1 MASLFLFKRIFI
13 LSYSNSIIFGPI
25 PSRRFGI
32 SLGIDLSPS
41 KKQCNFDCLYC
52 ELEGAK
58 TVDKMDTFPSV
69 DEIIKAIKESFK
81 NHPKIDVITITC
93 NGEPTLYPKLSELID
108 EINKIKGETKTL
120 ILSNGSTIYKKEIFE
135 ALLKIDIVKLSLD
148 CVSEK
153 CFKKLDR
160 QNKSVEIEKIVPS
173 MIEFSQKTKK
183 DFVLEVLFV
192 KDINDK
198 DEEIEL
204 LFNAVKQINPKRIDI
219 GTIDRPPAYK
229 VNPVSYEFLEK
240 VANKFKGLN
249 VNIVFKNR
257 PKQIISYNKE
267 EILSMINRRP
277 LNIEDIEN
285 MFDNESKF
293 FLEELIRNE
302 EIGLVDNAGI
312 KFYKKI
318 VKI

>member
-1 MASLFLFKRIFI
+1 M
-13 LSYSNSIIFGPI
+13 SYSNSIIFGPI

-58 TVDKMDTFPSV
+58 AVDKMDIFPSV
-69 DEIIKAIKESFK
+69 DEIINAIKESFK

-93 NGEPTLYPKLSELID
+93 NGEPTLYPKLSKLID

-120 ILSNGSTIYKKEIFE
+120 ILSNGSTIYKKEIFQ

-148 CVSEK
+148 CISEK

-204 LFNAVKQINPKRIDI
+204 LFKAVKQINPKRIDI

-229 VNPVSYEFLEK
+229 VNPVSYKFLED
-240 VANKFKGLN
+240 VANKFEGLN

-257 PKQIISYNKE
+257 PKQITSYNKE

-277 LNIEDIEN
+277 LTIEDIEN
-285 MFDNESKF
+285 MFDNQSKI

-318 VKI
+318 AKI

>member
-1 MASLFLFKRIFI
+1 M
-13 LSYSNSIIFGPI
+13 SYSNSIIFGPI

-58 TVDKMDTFPSV
+58 TIDKMDTFPSV

-93 NGEPTLYPKLSELID
+93 NGEPTLYPKLNKLID

-148 CVSEK
+148 CISEK

-183 DFVLEVLFV
+183 DFVLEILFV
-192 KDINDK
+192 KNVNDN
-198 DEEIEL
+198 EEEL
-204 LFNAVKQINPKRIDI
+204 NLLYEAIILINPKRIDI

-229 VNPVSYEFLEK
+229 VNPVSYEFLED

-277 LNIEDIEN
+277 LTIEDIEN
-285 MFDNESKF
+285 MFDNQSKF
-293 FLEELIRNE
+293 FLEELIRNQ

-318 VKI
+318 AKI

>member
-1 MASLFLFKRIFI
+1 M
-13 LSYSNSIIFGPI
+13 SYSNSIIFGPI

-32 SLGIDLSPS
+32 SLGIDLSPL

-108 EINKIKGETKTL
+108 EINEIKGETKTL

-148 CVSEK
+148 CISEK

-160 QNKSVEIEKIVPS
+160 QNKSVEIDKIVPS

-183 DFVLEVLFV
+183 DFVLEILFV
-192 KDINDK
+192 KDVNDK

-219 GTIDRPPAYK
+219 GTIDRPPAFK

-240 VANKFKGLN
+240 VANKFERLN

-277 LNIEDIEN
+277 LTIEDIEN
-285 MFDNESKF
+285 MFDNESKV

-312 KFYKKI
+312 EFYKKI

>member
-1 MASLFLFKRIFI
+1 M
-13 LSYSNSIIFGPI
+13 SYSNSIIFGPI

-93 NGEPTLYPKLSELID
+93 NGEPTLYPKLNKLID

-148 CVSEK
+148 CISEK

-183 DFVLEVLFV
+183 DFVLEILFV
-192 KDINDK
+192 KNVNDN
-198 DEEIEL
+198 EEEL
-204 LFNAVKQINPKRIDI
+204 NLLYEAIILINPKRIDI

-229 VNPVSYEFLEK
+229 VNPVSYEFLED
-240 VANKFKGLN
+240 VANKFEGLN

-277 LNIEDIEN
+277 LTIEDIEN
-285 MFDNESKF
+285 MFDNESKI

>member
-1 MASLFLFKRIFI
+1 M
-13 LSYSNSIIFGPI
+13 SYSNSIIFGPI

-52 ELEGAK
+52 ELESAK
-58 TVDKMDTFPSV
+58 TVDKMDIFPSV
-69 DEIIKAIKESFK
+69 DEIIKAIKESFR

-204 LFNAVKQINPKRIDI
+204 LFKAVKQINPKRIDI

-229 VNPVSYEFLEK
+229 VNPVSYKFLED
-240 VANKFKGLN
+240 VANKFEGLN

-257 PKQIISYNKE
+257 PKQITSYNKE

-277 LNIEDIEN
+277 LTIEDIEN
-285 MFDNESKF
+285 MFDSQSKI
-293 FLEELIRNE
+293 FLEELIRNQ

>member
-1 MASLFLFKRIFI
+1 M
-13 LSYSNSIIFGPI
+13 SYSNSIIFGPI

-93 NGEPTLYPKLSELID
+93 NGEPTLYPKLSKLID

-204 LFNAVKQINPKRIDI
+204 LFKAVKQINPKRIDI

-229 VNPVSYEFLEK
+229 VNPVSYKFLED
-240 VANKFKGLN
+240 VANKFEGLN

-257 PKQIISYNKE
+257 PKQITSYNKE

-277 LNIEDIEN
+277 LTIEDIEN
-285 MFDNESKF
+285 MFDNQSKI

-318 VKI
+318 AKI

>member
-1 MASLFLFKRIFI
+1 M
-13 LSYSNSIIFGPI
+13 SYSNSIIFGPI

-93 NGEPTLYPKLSELID
+93 NGEPTLYPKLSKLID

-120 ILSNGSTIYKKEIFE
+120 ILSNGSTIYKKEIFD

-160 QNKSVEIEKIVPS
+160 QNKSVEIDKIVPS

-183 DFVLEVLFV
+183 DFVLEILFV
-192 KDINDK
+192 KDVNDK

-204 LFNAVKQINPKRIDI
+204 LFNAVKQINPKRVDI
-219 GTIDRPPAYK
+219 GTIDRPPAFK
-229 VNPVSYEFLEK
+229 VNPVSYEFLED
-240 VANKFKGLN
+240 VANKFEGLN

-277 LNIEDIEN
+277 LTIEDIEN
-285 MFDNESKF
+285 MFDNQSKI
-293 FLEELIRNE
+293 FLGELIRNE

-318 VKI
+318 AKI

>member
-1 MASLFLFKRIFI
+1 M
-13 LSYSNSIIFGPI
+13 SYSNSIIFGPI

-93 NGEPTLYPKLSELID
+93 NGEPTLYPKLSKLID

-148 CVSEK
+148 CISEK

-183 DFVLEVLFV
+183 DFVLEILFV
-192 KDINDK
+192 KNVNDN
-198 DEEIEL
+198 EEEL
-204 LFNAVKQINPKRIDI
+204 NLLYEAIILINPKRIDI

-229 VNPVSYEFLEK
+229 VNPVSYEFLED

-277 LNIEDIEN
+277 LTIEDIEN
-285 MFDNESKF
+285 MFDNQSKF
-293 FLEELIRNE
+293 FLEELIRNQ

-318 VKI
+318 AKI

>member
-1 MASLFLFKRIFI
+1 M
-13 LSYSNSIIFGPI
+13 SYSNSIIFGPI

-81 NHPKIDVITITC
+81 NHPKMDVITITC

-108 EINKIKGETKTL
+108 EINKMKGETKTL
-120 ILSNGSTIYKKEIFE
+120 ILSNGSTIYKKEIFDT
-135 ALLKIDIVKLSLD
+135 LLKIDIVKLSLD

-160 QNKSVEIEKIVPS
+160 QNKSVEIDKIVPS

-183 DFVLEVLFV
+183 DFVLEILFV
-192 KDINDK
+192 KDVNDK

-204 LFNAVKQINPKRIDI
+204 LFNAVKQINPKRVDI
-219 GTIDRPPAYK
+219 GTIDRPPAFK
-229 VNPVSYEFLEK
+229 VNPVSYEFLED
-240 VANKFKGLN
+240 VANKFEGLN

-277 LNIEDIEN
+277 LTIEDIEN
-285 MFDNESKF
+285 MFDSQSKI

-318 VKI
+318 AKI

>member
-1 MASLFLFKRIFI
+1 M
-13 LSYSNSIIFGPI
+13 SYSNSIIFGPI

-160 QNKSVEIEKIVPS
+160 QNKSVEIDKIVPS
-173 MIEFSQKTKK
+173 MIEFLQKTKK
-183 DFVLEVLFV
+183 DFVLEILFV
-192 KDINDK
+192 KDVNDK

-204 LFNAVKQINPKRIDI
+204 LFNAVKQINPKRVDI

-229 VNPVSYEFLEK
+229 VNPVSYEFLED
-240 VANKFKGLN
+240 VANKFEGLN

-277 LNIEDIEN
+277 LTIEDIEN
-285 MFDNESKF
+285 MFDNQSKI

-318 VKI
+318 AKI

>member
-1 MASLFLFKRIFI
+1 M
-13 LSYSNSIIFGPI
+13 SYSNSIIFGPI

-58 TVDKMDTFPSV
+58 TIDKMDTFPSV

-160 QNKSVEIEKIVPS
+160 QNKSVEIDKIVPY
-173 MIEFSQKTKK
+173 MIEFSQKAKK
-183 DFVLEVLFV
+183 DFVLEILFV
-192 KDINDK
+192 KDVNDK

-204 LFNAVKQINPKRIDI
+204 LFNAVKQINPKRVDI
-219 GTIDRPPAYK
+219 GTIDRPPAFK
-229 VNPVSYEFLEK
+229 VNPVSYEFLED
-240 VANKFKGLN
+240 VANKFEGLN

-277 LNIEDIEN
+277 LTIEDIEN
-285 MFDNESKF
+285 MFDNQSKI

-318 VKI
+318 AKI

>member
-1 MASLFLFKRIFI
+1 M
-13 LSYSNSIIFGPI
+13 SYSNSIIFGPI

-41 KKQCNFDCLYC
+41 KKQCNLDCLYC

-58 TVDKMDTFPSV
+58 TVDKMDTFQSV

-229 VNPVSYEFLEK
+229 VNPVNYEFLED
-240 VANKFKGLN
+240 VANKFEGLN

-277 LNIEDIEN
+277 LTIEDIEN
-285 MFDNESKF
+285 MFDNQSKI

>member
-1 MASLFLFKRIFI
+1 M
-13 LSYSNSIIFGPI
+13 SYSNSIIFGPI

-58 TVDKMDTFPSV
+58 TVDKMDIFPSV
-69 DEIIKAIKESFK
+69 DKIIKAIKESFK
-81 NHPKIDVITITC
+81 NHSKIDVITITC
-93 NGEPTLYPKLSELID
+93 NGEPTLYPKLNELID

-148 CVSEK
+148 CISEK

-183 DFVLEVLFV
+183 DFVLEILFV
-192 KDINDK
+192 KNVNDK
-198 DEEIEL
+198 EEEL
-204 LFNAVKQINPKRIDI
+204 NLLYETIILINPKRIDI

-229 VNPVSYEFLEK
+229 VNPVSYKFLED
-240 VANKFKGLN
+240 VANKFEGLN

-257 PKQIISYNKE
+257 QKQITSYNKK

-277 LNIEDIEN
+277 LTIEDIEN
-285 MFDNESKF
+285 MFDNQSKI

>member
-1 MASLFLFKRIFI
+1 M
-13 LSYSNSIIFGPI
+13 SYSNSIIFGPI

-58 TVDKMDTFPSV
+58 TVDKMDIFPSV

-160 QNKSVEIEKIVPS
+160 QNKSVEIDKIVPS

-183 DFVLEVLFV
+183 DFVLEILFV
-192 KDINDK
+192 KDVNDK

-204 LFNAVKQINPKRIDI
+204 LFNAVKQINPKRVDI
-219 GTIDRPPAYK
+219 GTIDRPPAFK
-229 VNPVSYEFLEK
+229 VNPVSYEFLED
-240 VANKFKGLN
+240 VANKFEGLN

-277 LNIEDIEN
+277 LTIEDIEN
-285 MFDNESKF
+285 MFDNQSKI

-318 VKI
+318 AKI

>member
-1 MASLFLFKRIFI
+1 MF
-13 LSYSNSIIFGPI
+13 YSNSIIFGPI

-93 NGEPTLYPKLSELID
+93 NGEPTLYPKLSKLID

-183 DFVLEVLFV
+183 DFILEVLFV

-204 LFNAVKQINPKRIDI
+204 LFNTVKQINPKRIDI

-229 VNPVSYEFLEK
+229 VNPVSYEFLED
-240 VANKFKGLN
+240 VANKFEGLN

-277 LNIEDIEN
+277 LTIEDIEN
-285 MFDNESKF
+285 MFDNQSKI
-293 FLEELIRNE
+293 FLEELIRNQ

-318 VKI
+318 AKI

>member
-1 MASLFLFKRIFI
+1 M
-13 LSYSNSIIFGPI
+13 SYSNSIIFGPI

-120 ILSNGSTIYKKEIFE
+120 ILSNGSTIYKKEIFQ

-148 CVSEK
+148 CISEK

-160 QNKSVEIEKIVPS
+160 QNKSVEIDKIVPS

-183 DFVLEVLFV
+183 DFVLEILFV
-192 KDINDK
+192 KDVNDK

-204 LFNAVKQINPKRIDI
+204 LFNAVKQINPKRVDI
-219 GTIDRPPAYK
+219 GTIDRPPAFK
-229 VNPVSYEFLEK
+229 VNPVSYKFLED
-240 VANKFKGLN
+240 VANKFEGLN

-277 LNIEDIEN
+277 LTIEDIEN
-285 MFDNESKF
+285 MFDNQSKI

-318 VKI
+318 AKI

>member
-1 MASLFLFKRIFI
+1 M
-13 LSYSNSIIFGPI
+13 SYSNSIIFGPI

-93 NGEPTLYPKLSELID
+93 NGEPTLYPKLSKLID

-229 VNPVSYEFLEK
+229 VNPVSYEFLED
-240 VANKFKGLN
+240 VANKFEGLN

-277 LNIEDIEN
+277 LTIEDIEN
-285 MFDNESKF
+285 MFDNQSKI

-318 VKI
+318 AKI

>member
-1 MASLFLFKRIFI
+1 M
-13 LSYSNSIIFGPI
+13 SYSNSIIFGPI

-58 TVDKMDTFPSV
+58 TIDKMNTFPSV
-69 DEIIKAIKESFK
+69 DKIIKAIKESFK

-93 NGEPTLYPKLSELID
+93 NGEPTLYPKLSKLID

-229 VNPVSYEFLEK
+229 VNPVSYKFLED
-240 VANKFKGLN
+240 VANKFEGLN

-257 PKQIISYNKE
+257 PKQITSYNKE

-277 LNIEDIEN
+277 LTIEDIEN
-285 MFDNESKF
+285 MFDSQSKI

-302 EIGLVDNAGI
+302 EIGLFDNAGI

-318 VKI
+318 AKI